1 MAESIQIKTIGWW
14 HERLADWM
22 LANPHLTLGDAAKH
36 FEVSRSWLSIVK
48 NSDCFKI
55 YWATRSGEFSGVL
68 TEKVTDSIMDLR
80 NKTAA
85 VTELALDEL
94 SRRLDGAPEAIPT
107 DTLLDVSQMG
117 LKALGYGAKAASA
130 SPTVNVN
137 ISTGLV
143 SADDL
148 AKARQRALEGYG
160 LNAESTKLETKPT
173 QNVIDAEVVESSHA
187 RATAD

>member
-1 MAESIQIKTIGWW
+1 MAESIQVKQIGWW

-22 LANPHLTLGDAAKH
+22 LANPHLSMGDAAKH
-36 FEVSRSWLSIVK
+36 FDVTRTWLSIVK

-55 YWATRSGEFSGVL
+55 YWATRSGEFSNVL
-68 TEKVTDSIMDLR
+68 TEKVTDSIIDLR
-80 NKTAA
+80 TKTAA

-94 SRRLDGAPEAIPT
+94 SRRLDGAPEAIPM

-117 LKALGYGAKAASA
+117 LKALGYGAKAASP

-143 SADDL
+143 SAEDL
-148 AKARQRALEGYG
+148 ANARKRALEGYG
-160 LNAESTKLETKPT
+160 ISSEPAKLETKPT
-173 QNVIDAEVVESSHA
+173 QNVIEGEVVEAPYA

>member
-1 MAESIQIKTIGWW
+1 MADSVQIKTIGWW

-36 FEVSRSWLSIVK
+36 FDVSRSWLSIVK

-55 YWATRSGEFSGVL
+55 YWATRSDNFNDVL
-68 TEKVTDSIMDLR
+68 TEKVTDSIIDLR
-80 NKTAA
+80 TKTAA

-94 SRRLDGAPEAIPT
+94 SRRLDGAPEAVSM
-107 DTLLDVSQMG
+107 DTLLDISQMG
-117 LKALGYGAKAASA
+117 LKSLGYGAKAAAA

-143 SADDL
+143 SAEDL

-160 LNAESTKLETKPT
+160 VNGAAP
-173 QNVIDAEVVESSHA
+173 AEVATSTQKVIEGELVEVSDA
-187 RATAD
+187 RVTAD